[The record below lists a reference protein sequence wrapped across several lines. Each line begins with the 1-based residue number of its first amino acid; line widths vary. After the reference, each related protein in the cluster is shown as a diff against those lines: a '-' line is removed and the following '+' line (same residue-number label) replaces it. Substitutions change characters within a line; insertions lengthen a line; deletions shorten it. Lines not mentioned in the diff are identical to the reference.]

1 MKEPIRILLVDDHT
15 LFRRG
20 LAGILT
26 EQPDFIIVGEA
37 ANGQDAIEL
46 TRHYLPDV
54 ILMDIHMPR
63 RTGVEAVK
71 TLKKELSTRIIML
84 TVSNEDDDL
93 LAALAA
99 GADGYLLKST
109 EPEELCWAIRQVAS
123 GKNVLSPDV
132 TGCVMKAAANGPQQ
146 SVQLSSR
153 EHEVLLELAQGATTA
168 EIAETLTVS
177 RNTVRTHVRNLLKK
191 LEATNRAEAVAR
203 ASAFGLLSSPD

>member
-1 MKEPIRILLVDDHT
+1 MKEPIRILLVDDHA

-20 LAGILT
+20 LAGLLMD
-26 EQPDFIIVGEA
+26 QPDFLIVGEA

-46 TRHYLPDV
+46 TRYYLPDV

-63 RTGVEAVK
+63 RTGVEAVT

-132 TGCVMKAAANGPQQ
+132 TGRVMKAASQGQQQ
-146 SVQLSSR
+146 SVKLSSR

-168 EIAETLTVS
+168 EIAETLTIS

-203 ASAFGLLSSPD
+203 ASAFGLFSFPD